1 MDKWWDNFYD
11 WKWWSTSSGWFL
23 CDIQRGFGRVRELR
37 PPRGSSRLSCVSFW
51 SHLTWLIICKLTQ
64 GDNPACPALKQVQV
78 TRILAP
84 PRDADYEVPTK
95 KQTKTL
101 PHSQEAE
108 AWPSDA
114 QRFPTL
120 GFPGCCKPQRSTGTC
135 CRLPFSMVL
144 LKMIWLVS
152 NKNEK
157 SKLTDL
163 LDDILHELSVDWSS
177 YDLKHREIR
186 SVKHNKQSLQ
196 LCVNCAALRLWYDF
210 LAILSG
216 AKLWQS
222 VAVGRLNMQDRRV
235 RQIMSQHRPWG
246 TWPI

>member
-1 MDKWWDNFYD
+1 MVPHIIWFLTSIYMDKSWDKLYD

-23 CDIQRGFGRVRELR
+23 CDIQRGFGRLRELR
-37 PPRGSSRLSCVSFW
+37 PPRGSSRLSCISFS

-135 CRLPFSMVL
+135 RRLPFS
-144 LKMIWLVS
+144 KWY
-152 NKNEK
+152 
-157 SKLTDL
+157 
-163 LDDILHELSVDWSS
+163 DWSA
-177 YDLKHREIR
+177 LEMR
-186 SVKHNKQSLQ
+186 NQSSPIFWTTFYTNSLWIE
-196 LCVNCAALRLWYDF
+196 AATTW
-210 LAILSG
+210 
-216 AKLWQS
+216 
-222 VAVGRLNMQDRRV
+222 NMQKSEVWNIISRACNFVLIAQHWDCDMISWRS
-235 RQIMSQHRPWG
+235 SQEQNFDNP
-246 TWPI
+246 